1 MEQDWA
7 DIVRRC
13 QQGDADAWQEFVEA
27 HRGFVYSL
35 CYSITGSS
43 RDADD
48 LVQDAF
54 IKIHN
59 HLSSFDSNRGDLRG
73 WITVLTRNQLV
84 DHFRRSRLQRMTVS
98 MDAGWDNNET
108 FMLADQLQDESPSPH
123 ELLATREMQHMV
135 HQAIERIPARMREAV
150 SLRYFQ
156 RMNYREIAQRLR
168 VPEGTI
174 KSRINRAHAEL
185 AGLLNPRRCALG
197 FAPEATH

>member
-1 MEQDWA
+1 MEQDWSE
-7 DIVRRC
+7 IVRRC
-13 QQGDADAWQEFVEA
+13 QQGDSDAWKEFVEA

-54 IKIHN
+54 IK
-59 HLSSFDSNRGDLRG
+59 STAGCRATNRRVETCADDHGADPQPGGGPLPAQPAAAHDRVDGRGLGDQR
-73 WITVLTRNQLV
+73 QL
-84 DHFRRSRLQRMTVS
+84 H
-98 MDAGWDNNET
+98 AAE
-108 FMLADQLQDESPSPH
+108 QLEDERPSPH
-123 ELLATREMQHMV
+123 DALATQEMQTLV
-135 HQAIERIPARMREAV
+135 RQAMDRIPARMREAV

-156 RMNYREIAQRLR
+156 RMNYREIAQKLR

-197 FAPEATH
+197 LSPEATQ

>member
-1 MEQDWA
+1 VEQDWT
-7 DIVRRC
+7 DIIRRC
-13 QQGDADAWQEFVEA
+13 QQGDADAWKEFVEA

-59 HLSSFDSNRGDLRG
+59 HLAGFDPARGDLRG

-84 DHFRRSRLQRMTVS
+84 DHFRRSRMQRATVS
-98 MDAGWDNNET
+98 MDAGWEGNDT
-108 FMLADQLQDESPSPH
+108 FLLADQLEDASPSPH
-123 ELLATREMQHMV
+123 EQVAAREIEHLV
-135 HQAIERIPARMREAV
+135 HEAIGQIPPRMREAV
-150 SLRYFQ
+150 SLRYFH
-156 RMNYREIAQRLR
+156 RMNYREIAQKLR

-185 AGLLNPRRCALG
+185 AGLLSPRRSALG
-197 FAPEATH
+197 FAQQGAQ